1 MHRVMAS
8 QLTGARLLLH
18 PRASYPRVA
27 EEGIN
32 LMPGT
37 MTDIRFSVYEW
48 SMMEP
53 PHGRCSSKTPD
64 SIHFNNV
71 NYSYSEE
78 ACHSLKQQEQI
89 AARCNCLAQWLPV
102 PTHLM
107 SKGLR
112 KCEVLKFPA
121 THDVLQD
128 FTRAIELYFNTNATQ
143 TFYEYASC
151 AQRISMELDSQK
163 TGCRPACIRYTYRP
177 SITAAQWPTKTFLTW
192 FVTKSLRRLQLTH
205 VPNSGSLNITHR
217 DSLPE
222 NVEELRKL
230 LTPYEEIANLTRQGR
245 QEEAIQKLM
254 SLQTFERNFLSIV
267 ISRPNFDLERIEE
280 KAVVSL
286 TSLFSQIGGLLSIWI
301 GLTLICIVELV
312 EFGLNLIDIVRHY
325 RNRPK

>member
-1 MHRVMAS
+1 MAS

-107 SKGLR
+107 RKGLR

-128 FTRAIELYFNTNATQ
+128 FPRAIELYFNPNATQ

-163 TGCRPACIRYTYRP
+163 TGCRPACIPVHLQTEYHSRP
-177 SITAAQWPTKTFLTW
+177 VANENISDL
-192 FVTKSLRRLQLTH
+192 SLRRLQLTH

-217 DSLPE
+217 DTSPE

-254 SLQTFERNFLSIV
+254 GLQTFERNFLSIV

-286 TSLFSQIGGLLSIWI
+286 TSLFSQIGGLFSIWI

-325 RNRPK
+325 RNRPS